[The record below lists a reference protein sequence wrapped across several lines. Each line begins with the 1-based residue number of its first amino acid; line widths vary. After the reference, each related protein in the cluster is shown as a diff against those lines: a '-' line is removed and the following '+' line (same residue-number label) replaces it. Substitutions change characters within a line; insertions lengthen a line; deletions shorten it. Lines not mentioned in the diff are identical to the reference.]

1 MFSYVARQAI
11 LDREKDLFSYELLF
25 RDGEKNCFPDISP
38 DEATSRILT
47 NNHLDLGLQAIT
59 GDKLAFINFH
69 QDTLLHRFPTSLDP
83 TRVVIEIVETVAITP
98 ELIEACIS
106 LKKMGYQLALDD
118 FEFNAKWE
126 PLLVLADIVKIDID
140 LCNQTKMRA
149 SIDKLKQL
157 HIKLV
162 AEKIETEAQFEEY
175 KALGFDYFQGYFFA
189 RPEIV
194 KQKCLP
200 TNKLPLLELIA
211 VSAAAEFDFA
221 KVNEIISKDVSL
233 SYKLLRFIN
242 NPSIDKNN
250 KIISLKHAITYM
262 GENEVKKFIAL
273 VALANLGADK
283 TFELLHLSL
292 VRAKFCELLG
302 TAKKRSVNPPT
313 GFLVGLFS
321 LLDALLDEVMPN
333 IVNRLPIDDELKQ
346 ALCGQPGEL
355 NHYLMLTKAYET
367 ADWTGVENFTAILQ
381 LDASQVQDFY
391 FQSLDWANI
400 MKSLFKEQ

>member
-11 LDREKDLFSYELLF
+11 LDREKNLFSYELLF

-47 NNHLDLGLQAIT
+47 NNHLDWGLQAIT

-83 TRVVIEIVETVAITP
+83 SRVVIEIVETVEIKP

-126 PLLVLADIVKIDID
+126 PLLVLADIVKIDIA

-149 SIDKLKQL
+149 AIDKLKQL
-157 HIKLV
+157 RIKLV

-189 RPEIV
+189 RPEIL

-211 VSAAAEFDFA
+211 VSAAPVFDFV
-221 KVNEIISKDVSL
+221 KVNEIISRDVSL

-242 NPSIDKNN
+242 NPLINKNN
-250 KIISLKHAITYM
+250 KITSLKHAITYM
-262 GENEVKKFIAL
+262 GEIEVKKFIAL

-283 TFELLHLSL
+283 TIELLHLSL
-292 VRAKFCELLG
+292 VRAKFCELLSI
-302 TAKKRSVNPPT
+302 AKKRSVNPPT

-321 LLDALLDEVMPN
+321 LLDALLDEVMEN
-333 IVNRLPIDDELKQ
+333 IVNRLPVDDELKQ
-346 ALCGQPGEL
+346 ALCGQPGEFCQ
-355 NHYLMLTKAYET
+355 YLSLIKAYENAEWSDVET
-367 ADWTGVENFTAILQ
+367 ITGLLNLS
-381 LDASQVQDFY
+381 LSQVQDFY
-391 FQSLDWANI
+391 LQALEWGNV
-400 MKSLFKEQ
+400 MQSLFKE

>member
-11 LDREKDLFSYELLF
+11 LDGEKNLFSYELLF

-47 NNHLDLGLQAIT
+47 NNHLDLGLQGIT

-83 TRVVIEIVETVAITP
+83 KKVVIEIVETVDVKP

-118 FEFNAKWE
+118 FEFSPQWE
-126 PLLVLADIVKIDID
+126 PLLKLADIVKIDIA
-140 LCNQTKMRA
+140 LCNQTTMRA
-149 SIDKLKQL
+149 SIDRLKKNN
-157 HIKLV
+157 IKLV
-162 AEKIETEAQFEEY
+162 AEKIETAEQFEEY

-189 RPEIV
+189 KPEIL

-200 TNKLPLLELIA
+200 TNKVPLLELIA
-211 VSAAAEFDFA
+211 VSAAVEFDFA
-221 KVNEIISKDVSL
+221 KVNEIISRDVSL

-242 NPSIDKNN
+242 NPLIDKNN
-250 KIISLKHAITYM
+250 RITSLKHAITYM
-262 GENEVKKFIAL
+262 GENEIKKFIAL

-302 TAKKRSVNPPT
+302 IAKQRSVNPPT
-313 GFLVGLFS
+313 GFLLGLFS
-321 LLDALLDEVMPN
+321 LLDALLDDVMDN
-333 IVNRLPIDDELKQ
+333 IVNRLPVDDELKQ
-346 ALCGQPGEL
+346 ALCGQPCEL
-355 NHYLMLTKAYET
+355 NQFLTLIKAYEN
-367 ADWTGVENFTAILQ
+367 AQWAQVESISQALQ
-381 LDASQVQDFY
+381 LNLSEVQDFY
-391 FQSLDWANI
+391 FQALNWGNT
-400 MKSLFKEQ
+400 MKSLFKE